1 MFMTSLTKRKKK
13 SYISNSNR
21 LSKKKR
27 EFGNRF
33 GIQHIPGS
41 NSDLAQMQPIEEE
54 EELQMKSIHD
64 PTLQMM
70 PISSTPPSIKIIQK
84 DDDDSGIPSP
94 DAEDSSFDFDFNALP
109 PSLQLSLGQWML
121 RANTSQTA
129 LQYTQGLMK
138 YSLGYNYGSSI
149 TAGISS
155 PGSSTSLGFDPHS
168 GNTSFNL
175 RRDQFR
181 FGASANPISN
191 SYGLNLGYGA
201 SLLPMPSA
209 LSDSVNAG
217 WSGASNVLGG
227 IPDMQDPLSFY
238 QAHGDDIDS
247 IMKAVKAVSSLDR
260 DEDDPSFGAGLTI
273 TYNPENRW
281 LIYGGV
287 QWIF

>member
-1 MFMTSLTKRKKK
+1 MTTILDQIPISATNKNNRISARKSTQKNNNGI
-13 SYISNSNR
+13 YP
-21 LSKKKR
+21 LSRPK
-27 EFGNRF
+27 ND
-33 GIQHIPGS
+33 IV
-41 NSDLAQMQPIEEE
+41 QMQPIEEE
-54 EELQMKSIHD
+54 EDIQMKPIEKPELQMK
-64 PTLQMM
+64 
-70 PISSTPPSIKIIQK
+70 PILSTPPNIKLIQK
-84 DDDDSGIPSP
+84 DDDDSGVPSP

-109 PSLQLSLGQWML
+109 PSLQISLGQWML
-121 RANTSQTA
+121 RANTSRTA

-138 YSLGYNYGSSI
+138 YSLGYKYGSSI

-155 PGSSTSLGFDPHS
+155 PGSSTSLGVDPHS

-191 SYGLNLGYGA
+191 SYGLSLGYG
-201 SLLPMPSA
+201 SKLLPMPSA

-227 IPDMQDPLSFY
+227 IPGMQDPFSFY

-247 IMKAVKAVSSLDR
+247 IMKAVKSVSSLDR
-260 DEDDPSFGAGLTI
+260 DEDDPSFGAGLRI